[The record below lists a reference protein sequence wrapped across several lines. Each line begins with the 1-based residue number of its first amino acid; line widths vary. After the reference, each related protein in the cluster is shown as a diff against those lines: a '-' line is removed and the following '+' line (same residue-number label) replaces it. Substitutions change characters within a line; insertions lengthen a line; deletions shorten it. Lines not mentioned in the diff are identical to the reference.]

1 MTRVADLIGTFV
13 HDPIRLNRLIKA
25 VEVMLVILLAVALAR
40 LAADLI
46 WDAPLSNGNTAPA
59 TSSLRKSEAGF
70 ADSAGGTVINTV
82 SPALSQLFG
91 MPDSGGASEVAEQQP
106 LQPTSLN
113 LTLKGILADTES
125 DNRLALISAGGGK
138 EQVYRLGQKIEGA
151 EIIRI
156 ESRRVVIRR
165 NGVNEALDLEVKKLE
180 GQAISRVE
188 QPHENISSGIRKLSD
203 TDRTITRNTLKQQ
216 MNNLPSLLQQATA
229 VPYNEGGEQKGFRI
243 VDLKKGS
250 VFEQLGIQQND
261 IIYAVNGTPVRNTE
275 EALSA
280 YRMIGTTS
288 NFMIGIL
295 RNGQDLKLNLAIQ

>member
-1 MTRVADLIGTFV
+1 MIRVADLIGAFV

-25 VEVMLVILLAVALAR
+25 VEVMLVILLAMAMAR

-46 WDAPLSNGNTAPA
+46 WDAPVHNGNNATAPGTPS
-59 TSSLRKSEAGF
+59 TSSLPSSP
-70 ADSAGGTVINTV
+70 ADGSVLRTVT
-82 SPALSQLFG
+82 PALSQLFG
-91 MPDSGGASEVAEQQP
+91 TSESTEVSGVAETQP
-106 LQPTSLN
+106 LQQTSLN

-138 EQVYRLGQKIEGA
+138 EQVYRIGQKIEGA
-151 EIIRI
+151 EIVRI
-156 ESRRVVIRR
+156 EARRVVIYR
-165 NGVNEALDLEVKKLE
+165 NGANEALDLEVKKLE
-180 GQAISRVE
+180 GMVTRPDVQGGE
-188 QPHENISSGIRKLSD
+188 TISSGIRKLNE
-203 TDRTITRNTLKQQ
+203 TDRTITRSTLKQQ

-229 VPYNEGGEQKGFRI
+229 VPHNEGGEQIGFRI

-261 IIYAVNGTPVRNTE
+261 IIYAVNGTPVRNAE

-288 NFMIGIL
+288 NFMIGLL